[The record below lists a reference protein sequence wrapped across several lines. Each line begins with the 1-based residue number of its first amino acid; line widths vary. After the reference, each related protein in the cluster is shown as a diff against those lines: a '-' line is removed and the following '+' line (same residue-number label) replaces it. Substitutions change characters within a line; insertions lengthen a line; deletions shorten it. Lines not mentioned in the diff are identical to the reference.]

1 MTPLVRDFYY
11 QPMMY
16 DLLDVENDIVNYEKE
31 VNDVNINKKAHA
43 MLEDNDDL
51 FSRYRY
57 RHIAGGHL
65 DMQGWGEGIAP
76 SPPYPRLR
84 LAWGSPTPMPMP
96 VLKPVPVP
104 VSKPVRCKGIGL
116 G

>member
-57 RHIAGGHL
+57 RHIA
-65 DMQGWGEGIAP
+65 EVI
-76 SPPYPRLR
+76 
-84 LAWGSPTPMPMP
+84 
-96 VLKPVPVP
+96 LKNNELGDGRY
-104 VSKPVRCKGIGL
+104 SKRI
-116 G
+116 